1 MDDPLAA
8 LDGQGNAL
16 ELDTWPLGRIVVTQR
31 DGGLEKT
38 AWALVGDLITIA
50 RRIRARR

>member
-1 MDDPLAA
+1 M

-16 ELDTWPLGRIVVTQR
+16 ELDTRPLGRIVITQR

-38 AWALVGDLITIA
+38 AYALVTDLFTIA
-50 RRIRARR
+50 DRVQDRRA